1 MFTKF
6 DLFVAWWFFR
16 LTRSSFVFFCVVA
29 VSKRISKIVQ
39 SEGKAEKNSL
49 RAAIGELKGIQK
61 MQRVA
66 VKVIPS
72 FHVTVRGWTN
82 LGDTHRKNPQFTPH
96 T

>member
-1 MFTKF
+1 M
-6 DLFVAWWFFR
+6 
-16 LTRSSFVFFCVVA
+16 A

-66 VKVIPS
+66 AKVIPS
-72 FHVTVRGWTN
+72 FHVTVHGWTN
-82 LGDTHRKNPQFTPH
+82 LGGTYRKNPQSTPH

>member
-1 MFTKF
+1 M
-6 DLFVAWWFFR
+6 
-16 LTRSSFVFFCVVA
+16 A

-72 FHVTVRGWTN
+72 FHVTVRG
-82 LGDTHRKNPQFTPH
+82 
-96 T
+96 